1 MLRSYASV
9 SSIAVTSLI
18 WYVCTTVSIHGTFC
32 MTVEDPIVAD
42 CLDGD
47 IRLVGGSTN
56 EEGNVQVCLYGA
68 WGSVCQHSFG
78 VNDARVACAQLG
90 FQRAGINNYVIA
102 SY

>member
-1 MLRSYASV
+1 MAL
-9 SSIAVTSLI
+9 
-18 WYVCTTVSIHGTFC
+18 FC

-68 WGSVCQHSFG
+68 WGSVCYHSFG

-90 FQRAGINNYVIA
+90 FQRAGITMLFLVIDLQYVVE
-102 SY
+102 